1 MSDRFG
7 MTDNYLI
14 HSAKGTSWKNH
25 KYIKKVGNKYYYKD
39 EKGELV
45 EGDPSDNGDILTE
58 TKESTTSS
66 SKSKKS
72 KKSTETDR
80 IKTLANK
87 VMAGKLGQNQL
98 RKATSS
104 KDYIK
109 VMNTINS
116 KFKKPSSSGSSSKSK
131 EKEKKTS
138 EKKTSEKKTSEKKTS
153 EKKTTEKSNNIEK
166 DKTNQITNQVVEIKN
181 KVDTT
186 PKTEEA
192 KTETKSESTTSTE
205 NTVSENI
212 KSAVKSVTTITD
224 NDSIYAT
231 KNEDG
236 TTTVTV
242 DFEDGTTQTFT
253 LAQTFDVISKT
264 EKTKKQLTH
273 STFKGN
279 GYLIHRIM

>member
-7 MTDNYLI
+7 MTGNFLV

-45 EGDPSDNGDILTE
+45 EGDPSDNSDILTE

-109 VMNTINS
+109 VMNAINS

-138 EKKTSEKKTSEKKTS
+138 EKKTKEKKTS
-153 EKKTTEKSNNIEK
+153 EKKTTEKNNNIEK
-166 DKTNQITNQVVEIKN
+166 DKTNQTTNQVVETKN

-192 KTETKSESTTSTE
+192 KTETKSESTTSTD
-205 NTVSENI
+205 NTVSANI
-212 KSAVKSVTTITD
+212 KSAIKSVTTITD

-231 KNEDG
+231 KNKDG

-253 LAQTFDVISKT
+253 LAQTFDVVSKT
-264 EKTKKQLTH
+264 EKTKKQLAH

-279 GYLIHRIM
+279 GYLIHRMM

>member
-1 MSDRFG
+1 MG
-7 MTDNYLI
+7 YII
-14 HSAKGTSWKNH
+14 HSAKGTTWSNH

-80 IKTLANK
+80 IKALANQ

-98 RKATSS
+98 RKATSG

-116 KFKKPSSSGSSSKSK
+116 KFKKPSSSGSSSKNK

-153 EKKTTEKSNNIEK
+153 EKKTTEKNNNIEK
-166 DKTNQITNQVVEIKN
+166 DKTNQITNQVVETKN

-192 KTETKSESTTSTE
+192 KAETKSESTISTD
-205 NTVSENI
+205 NTVSANI

-242 DFEDGTTQTFT
+242 DFEDATTQTFT

>member
-1 MSDRFG
+1 MPDRFG

-58 TKESTTSS
+58 TKELTTSS

-80 IKTLANK
+80 IKALANK

-98 RKATSS
+98 RKATNS

-116 KFKKPSSSGSSSKSK
+116 KFKKPSSSGSSSKNK

-138 EKKTSEKKTSEKKTS
+138 EKKTKEKKTS
-153 EKKTTEKSNNIEK
+153 EKKTTEKSNSIEK
-166 DKTNQITNQVVEIKN
+166 DKTNQTTNQVVETKN

-186 PKTEEA
+186 PKTEET
-192 KTETKSESTTSTE
+192 KKEIKSESTTSTD
-205 NTVSENI
+205 NTVSANI
-212 KSAVKSVTTITD
+212 KSAIKSVTTITD

-231 KNEDG
+231 KNKDG

-264 EKTKKQLTH
+264 EKTKKQLAH
-273 STFKGN
+273 SAFKGN
-279 GYLIHRIM
+279 GYLIHRMM

>member
-1 MSDRFG
+1 MSD
-7 MTDNYLI
+7 YII
-14 HSAKGTSWKNH
+14 HSAKGTTWRNH
-25 KYIKKVGNKYYYKD
+25 KYIKKVGNKYYYKN

-58 TKESTTSS
+58 TKESTTKS
-66 SKSKKS
+66 SKSSKS

-98 RKATSS
+98 RKVTSS

-131 EKEKKTS
+131 DKEKK
-138 EKKTSEKKTSEKKTS
+138 KKTS
-153 EKKTTEKSNNIEK
+153 EKKTTEKSNSIEK
-166 DKTNQITNQVVEIKN
+166 DKTNQTTNQVVETKN

-192 KTETKSESTTSTE
+192 KTETKSESTTSTD
-205 NTVSENI
+205 NTVSANI
-212 KSAVKSVTTITD
+212 KSAIKSVTTITD

-231 KNEDG
+231 KNKDG

-253 LAQTFDVISKT
+253 LAQTFDVVSKT
-264 EKTKKQLTH
+264 EKTKKQLAH

-279 GYLIHRIM
+279 GYLIHRMM

>member
-1 MSDRFG
+1 MG
-7 MTDNYLI
+7 YII
-14 HSAKGTSWKNH
+14 HSAKGTTWSNH

-45 EGDPSDNGDILTE
+45 EGDPSDNGDSIE

-66 SKSKKS
+66 SKSKK

-80 IKTLANK
+80 IKALANK

-138 EKKTSEKKTSEKKTS
+138 EKKTTDKKTS
-153 EKKTTEKSNNIEK
+153 EKKTTKKSNSTEK
-166 DKTNQITNQVVEIKN
+166 NKTNQTNQTNQVVESKI

-192 KTETKSESTTSTE
+192 KTETKSESTTPID
-205 NTVSENI
+205 NTVSANI
-212 KSAVKSVTTITD
+212 KSAVKSITRITD

-264 EKTKKQLTH
+264 EKIKKQLTH

-279 GYLIHRIM
+279 SYLIHRMM

>member
-7 MTDNYLI
+7 MTGNFLV

-80 IKTLANK
+80 IKALANK

-138 EKKTSEKKTSEKKTS
+138 EKKTTEKKTTEKKTS
-153 EKKTTEKSNNIEK
+153 EKKTTEKSNSIEK
-166 DKTNQITNQVVEIKN
+166 DKTNQTTKQVVETKN

-192 KTETKSESTTSTE
+192 KTETKSESTTSTD
-205 NTVSENI
+205 NTVSANI
-212 KSAVKSVTTITD
+212 KSAIKSVTTITD

-253 LAQTFDVISKT
+253 LAQTFDVVSKT
-264 EKTKKQLTH
+264 EKTKKQLAH
-273 STFKGN
+273 SAFKGN
-279 GYLIHRIM
+279 GYLIHRMM

>member
-1 MSDRFG
+1 MSDRFR

-80 IKTLANK
+80 IKALANK

-131 EKEKKTS
+131 EK

>member
-7 MTDNYLI
+7 MTGNFLV

-66 SKSKKS
+66 SKFKKS

-80 IKTLANK
+80 IKALANK

-138 EKKTSEKKTSEKKTS
+138 EKKTTEKKTS
-153 EKKTTEKSNNIEK
+153 EKKTTEKSNSIEK
-166 DKTNQITNQVVEIKN
+166 YKTNQTTKQVVETKN

-192 KTETKSESTTSTE
+192 KTETKSESTTSID
-205 NTVSENI
+205 NTVSANI
-212 KSAVKSVTTITD
+212 KSAIKSVTTITD

-253 LAQTFDVISKT
+253 LAQTFDVVSKT
-264 EKTKKQLTH
+264 EKTKKQLAH
-273 STFKGN
+273 SAFKGN
-279 GYLIHRIM
+279 GYLIHRMM

>member
-80 IKTLANK
+80 IKALANK

-138 EKKTSEKKTSEKKTS
+138 EKKTSEKKI
-153 EKKTTEKSNNIEK
+153 TEKSNSTKK
-166 DKTNQITNQVVEIKN
+166 DKTNQTNQVVESKIKI
-181 KVDTT
+181 DTT

-192 KTETKSESTTSTE
+192 KTETKSESTTPTN
-205 NTVSENI
+205 NTVSANI

-231 KNEDG
+231 TNEDG

-264 EKTKKQLTH
+264 EKTKKQLAH
-273 STFKGN
+273 SAFKGN
-279 GYLIHRIM
+279 GYLIHRMM

>member
-80 IKTLANK
+80 IKALANK

-138 EKKTSEKKTSEKKTS
+138 EKKTKEKKTS

-166 DKTNQITNQVVEIKN
+166 DKTNQTTNQVVETKI

-192 KTETKSESTTSTE
+192 KTETKSESTTSTD
-205 NTVSENI
+205 NTVSANI
-212 KSAVKSVTTITD
+212 KSAIKSVTTITD

-231 KNEDG
+231 KNKDG

-253 LAQTFDVISKT
+253 LAQTFDVVSKT
-264 EKTKKQLTH
+264 EKTKKQLAH
-273 STFKGN
+273 SIFKGN
-279 GYLIHRIM
+279 GYLIHRMM

>member
-45 EGDPSDNGDILTE
+45 EGDPSDNGDSIE
-58 TKESTTSS
+58 TKELTTSS
-66 SKSKKS
+66 SKSKK
-72 KKSTETDR
+72 KKSTETER
-80 IKTLANK
+80 IKALANK

-116 KFKKPSSSGSSSKSK
+116 KFKKPSSSGSSSKNK

-138 EKKTSEKKTSEKKTS
+138 EKKTKEKKTS

-166 DKTNQITNQVVEIKN
+166 DKTNQTTNQVVETKI

-192 KTETKSESTTSTE
+192 KTETKSESTTSTD
-205 NTVSENI
+205 NTVSANI
-212 KSAVKSVTTITD
+212 KSAIKSVTTITD

-231 KNEDG
+231 KNKDG

-253 LAQTFDVISKT
+253 LAQTFDVVSKT
-264 EKTKKQLTH
+264 EKTKKQLAH

-279 GYLIHRIM
+279 GYLIHRMM

>member
-1 MSDRFG
+1 MSD
-7 MTDNYLI
+7 YII
-14 HSAKGTSWKNH
+14 HSAKGTTWRNH
-25 KYIKKVGNKYYYKD
+25 KYIKKVGNKYYYKN

-58 TKESTTSS
+58 TKESTTKSS
-66 SKSKKS
+66 KS

-98 RKATSS
+98 RKVTSS

-131 EKEKKTS
+131 DKEKKKKTS
-138 EKKTSEKKTSEKKTS
+138 EKKTTEKKTS

-166 DKTNQITNQVVEIKN
+166 DKTNQTTNQVVETKN

-192 KTETKSESTTSTE
+192 KTETKSESTTSTD
-205 NTVSENI
+205 NTVSANI
-212 KSAVKSVTTITD
+212 KSAIKSVTTITD

-231 KNEDG
+231 KNKDG

-253 LAQTFDVISKT
+253 LAQTFDVVSKT
-264 EKTKKQLTH
+264 EKTKKQLAH

-279 GYLIHRIM
+279 GYLIHRMM

>member
-45 EGDPSDNGDILTE
+45 EGNPSDNGDILTE

-72 KKSTETDR
+72 TETDR
-80 IKTLANK
+80 IKALANK

-138 EKKTSEKKTSEKKTS
+138 EKKTKEKKTS

-166 DKTNQITNQVVEIKN
+166 DKTNQTTNQVVETKI

-192 KTETKSESTTSTE
+192 KTETKSESTTSTD
-205 NTVSENI
+205 NTVSANI
-212 KSAVKSVTTITD
+212 KSAIKSVTTITD

-231 KNEDG
+231 KNKDG

-253 LAQTFDVISKT
+253 LAQTFDVVSKT
-264 EKTKKQLTH
+264 EKTKKQLAH

-279 GYLIHRIM
+279 GYLIHRMM

>member
-7 MTDNYLI
+7 MTDNYFI

-80 IKTLANK
+80 IKALANK

-138 EKKTSEKKTSEKKTS
+138 EKKTSEKKT
-153 EKKTTEKSNNIEK
+153 TEKSNNIEK
-166 DKTNQITNQVVEIKN
+166 DKTNQVTNQVVEIKN

-279 GYLIHRIM
+279 VYLIHRIM

>member
-80 IKTLANK
+80 IKALANK

-138 EKKTSEKKTSEKKTS
+138 EKKTSEKKT
-153 EKKTTEKSNNIEK
+153 TEKSNSTKK
-166 DKTNQITNQVVEIKN
+166 DKTNQTNQVVESKIKI
-181 KVDTT
+181 DTT

-192 KTETKSESTTSTE
+192 KTETKSESTTPID
-205 NTVSENI
+205 NTVSANI

-231 KNEDG
+231 TNEDG

-264 EKTKKQLTH
+264 EKTKKQLAH
-273 STFKGN
+273 SAFKGN
-279 GYLIHRIM
+279 GYLIHRMM

>member
-7 MTDNYLI
+7 MTGNFLV

-80 IKTLANK
+80 IKALANK

-138 EKKTSEKKTSEKKTS
+138 EKKTTEKKTS
-153 EKKTTEKSNNIEK
+153 EKKTTEKINSIEK
-166 DKTNQITNQVVEIKN
+166 DKTNQTTKQVVETKN

-186 PKTEEA
+186 PKIEEA
-192 KTETKSESTTSTE
+192 KTETKSESTTSTD
-205 NTVSENI
+205 NTVSANI
-212 KSAVKSVTTITD
+212 KSAIKSVTTITD

-253 LAQTFDVISKT
+253 LAQTFDVVSKT
-264 EKTKKQLTH
+264 EKTKKQLAH
-273 STFKGN
+273 SAFKGN
-279 GYLIHRIM
+279 GYLIHRMM

>member
-80 IKTLANK
+80 IKALANK

-131 EKEKKTS
+131 EKK
-138 EKKTSEKKTSEKKTS
+138 KKTSEKKTS

-166 DKTNQITNQVVEIKN
+166 DKTNQITNQVVETKN

-192 KTETKSESTTSTE
+192 KTETKSESTTSTD
-205 NTVSENI
+205 NTVSANI

>member
-72 KKSTETDR
+72 TETDR
-80 IKTLANK
+80 IKALANK

-138 EKKTSEKKTSEKKTS
+138 EKKTKEKKTS

-166 DKTNQITNQVVEIKN
+166 DKTNQTTNQVVETKI

-192 KTETKSESTTSTE
+192 KTETKSESTTSTD
-205 NTVSENI
+205 NTVSANI
-212 KSAVKSVTTITD
+212 KSAIKSVTTITD

-231 KNEDG
+231 KNKDG

-242 DFEDGTTQTFT
+242 DFEDGTTQIFT
-253 LAQTFDVISKT
+253 LAQTFDVVSKT
-264 EKTKKQLTH
+264 EKTKKQLAH
-273 STFKGN
+273 SIFKGN
-279 GYLIHRIM
+279 GYLIHRMM

>member
-7 MTDNYLI
+7 MIGNYLI

-80 IKTLANK
+80 IKALANK

-138 EKKTSEKKTSEKKTS
+138 EKKTTEKKTS
-153 EKKTTEKSNNIEK
+153 EKKTTEKSNSIEK
-166 DKTNQITNQVVEIKN
+166 DKTNQTTKQVVETKN

-192 KTETKSESTTSTE
+192 KTETKSESTTSTD
-205 NTVSENI
+205 NTVSANI
-212 KSAVKSVTTITD
+212 KSAIKSVTTITD

-264 EKTKKQLTH
+264 EKTKKQLAH
-273 STFKGN
+273 SAFKGN
-279 GYLIHRIM
+279 GYLIHRMM

>member
-1 MSDRFG
+1 MG
-7 MTDNYLI
+7 YII
-14 HSAKGTSWKNH
+14 HSAKGTTWSNH
-25 KYIKKVGNKYYYKD
+25 KYIKKVGNKYYYKN

-45 EGDPSDNGDILTE
+45 EGDPSDNGDSIE

-66 SKSKKS
+66 SKSKK

-80 IKTLANK
+80 IKALANK

-109 VMNTINS
+109 VMNAINN

-138 EKKTSEKKTSEKKTS
+138 EKKTKEKKTS

-166 DKTNQITNQVVEIKN
+166 DKTNQTINQFVETKN

-192 KTETKSESTTSTE
+192 KTETKSESTTSTD
-205 NTVSENI
+205 NTVSANI
-212 KSAVKSVTTITD
+212 KSAVKSITRITD

-264 EKTKKQLTH
+264 EKIKKQLTH

-279 GYLIHRIM
+279 SYLIHRMM

>member
-45 EGDPSDNGDILTE
+45 EGNPSDNGDILTE

-80 IKTLANK
+80 IKALANK

-138 EKKTSEKKTSEKKTS
+138 EKKTKEKKTS

-166 DKTNQITNQVVEIKN
+166 DKTNQTTNQVVETKI

-192 KTETKSESTTSTE
+192 KTETKPESTTSTD
-205 NTVSENI
+205 NTVSANI

-224 NDSIYAT
+224 SDSIYAT

-279 GYLIHRIM
+279 GYLIHRMM

>member
-72 KKSTETDR
+72 TETER
-80 IKTLANK
+80 IKALANK

-138 EKKTSEKKTSEKKTS
+138 EKKTSEKKTKEKKTS

-166 DKTNQITNQVVEIKN
+166 DKTNQTTNQVVETKI

-192 KTETKSESTTSTE
+192 KTETKSESTTSTD
-205 NTVSENI
+205 NTVSANI
-212 KSAVKSVTTITD
+212 KSAIKSVTTITD

-231 KNEDG
+231 KNKDG

-253 LAQTFDVISKT
+253 LAQTFDVVSKT
-264 EKTKKQLTH
+264 EKTKKQLAH

-279 GYLIHRIM
+279 GYLIHRMM

>member
-1 MSDRFG
+1 MG
-7 MTDNYLI
+7 YII
-14 HSAKGTSWKNH
+14 HSAKGTTWKNH
-25 KYIKKVGNKYYYKD
+25 KYIKKVGNKYYYKN

-45 EGDPSDNGDILTE
+45 EGDPSDNGDSIE
-58 TKESTTSS
+58 TKELTTSS
-66 SKSKKS
+66 SKSKK

-80 IKTLANK
+80 IKALANK

-109 VMNTINS
+109 VMNAINS
-116 KFKKPSSSGSSSKSK
+116 KFKKPSSSGSSSKNK

-138 EKKTSEKKTSEKKTS
+138 EKKTKEKKTSEKKI
-153 EKKTTEKSNNIEK
+153 TEKSNNIEK
-166 DKTNQITNQVVEIKN
+166 DKTNQTINQVVETKN

-192 KTETKSESTTSTE
+192 KTETKSESTTSTD
-205 NTVSENI
+205 NTVSANI

-231 KNEDG
+231 KNKDG

-264 EKTKKQLTH
+264 EKTKKQLAH

>member
-7 MTDNYLI
+7 MTDNYLV

-138 EKKTSEKKTSEKKTS
+138 EKKTTEKKTS
-153 EKKTTEKSNNIEK
+153 EKKTTEKNNSIEK
-166 DKTNQITNQVVEIKN
+166 DKTNQTTKQVVETKN

-192 KTETKSESTTSTE
+192 KTETKSESTTSTD
-205 NTVSENI
+205 NTVSANI
-212 KSAVKSVTTITD
+212 KSAIKSVTTITD

-253 LAQTFDVISKT
+253 LAQTFDVVSKT
-264 EKTKKQLTH
+264 EKTKKQLAH
-273 STFKGN
+273 SAFKGN
-279 GYLIHRIM
+279 GYLIHRMM

>member
-7 MTDNYLI
+7 MTDNYFI

-80 IKTLANK
+80 IKALANK

-166 DKTNQITNQVVEIKN
+166 DKTNQVTNQVVEIKN

-279 GYLIHRIM
+279 VYLIHRIM

>member
-7 MTDNYLI
+7 MIDNYLI

-72 KKSTETDR
+72 TETDR
-80 IKTLANK
+80 IKALANK

-138 EKKTSEKKTSEKKTS
+138 EKKTKEKKTSEKKI
-153 EKKTTEKSNNIEK
+153 TEKSNNIEK
-166 DKTNQITNQVVEIKN
+166 DKTNQTTNQVVETKI

-192 KTETKSESTTSTE
+192 KTETKSESTTSTD
-205 NTVSENI
+205 NTVSANI
-212 KSAVKSVTTITD
+212 KSAIKSVTTITD

-231 KNEDG
+231 KNKDG

-253 LAQTFDVISKT
+253 LAQTFDVVSKT
-264 EKTKKQLTH
+264 EKTKKQLAH

-279 GYLIHRIM
+279 SYLIHRIM

>member
-80 IKTLANK
+80 IKALANK

-138 EKKTSEKKTSEKKTS
+138 EKKTSEKKT
-153 EKKTTEKSNNIEK
+153 TEKSNNIEK

-192 KTETKSESTTSTE
+192 KTETKYESTTSTE

>member
-58 TKESTTSS
+58 TKELTTSS

-80 IKTLANK
+80 IKALANK

-98 RKATSS
+98 RKATNS

-116 KFKKPSSSGSSSKSK
+116 KFKKPSSSGSSSKNK

-138 EKKTSEKKTSEKKTS
+138 EKKTKEKKTS
-153 EKKTTEKSNNIEK
+153 EKKTTEKSNSIEK
-166 DKTNQITNQVVEIKN
+166 DKTNQTTNQVVETKN

-186 PKTEEA
+186 PKTEET
-192 KTETKSESTTSTE
+192 KKEIKSESTTSTD
-205 NTVSENI
+205 NTVSANI
-212 KSAVKSVTTITD
+212 KSAIKSVTTITD

-231 KNEDG
+231 KNKDG

-264 EKTKKQLTH
+264 EKTKKQLAH
-273 STFKGN
+273 SAFKGN
-279 GYLIHRIM
+279 GYLIHRMM

>member
-1 MSDRFG
+1 MS
-7 MTDNYLI
+7 YYII
-14 HSAKGTSWKNH
+14 HSAKGTTWRNH
-25 KYIKKVGNKYYYKD
+25 KYIKKVGNKYYYKN

-58 TKESTTSS
+58 TKESTTKS
-66 SKSKKS
+66 SKSSKS

-80 IKTLANK
+80 IKALANK

-109 VMNTINS
+109 VMNAINS

-138 EKKTSEKKTSEKKTS
+138 EKKTKEKKTS
-153 EKKTTEKSNNIEK
+153 EKKTTEKSSNIEK
-166 DKTNQITNQVVEIKN
+166 DKTNQTTNQVVETKN

-192 KTETKSESTTSTE
+192 KTETKSESTISTD
-205 NTVSENI
+205 NTVSANI
-212 KSAVKSVTTITD
+212 KSAIKSVTTITD

-253 LAQTFDVISKT
+253 LAQTFDVVSKT
-264 EKTKKQLTH
+264 EKTKKQLAH

-279 GYLIHRIM
+279 SYLIHRMM